1 MSIGAVDLQPL
12 LDDMVCRP
20 PDRGSI
26 RQGDAVDVAPRG
38 CTNKV
43 GA

>member
-1 MSIGAVDLQPL
+1 MSVGAVDLQPL
-12 LDDMVCRP
+12 LDDMVRWP
-20 PDRGSI
+20 PGRGGVH
-26 RQGDAVDVAPRG
+26 QGDAVDVAPGG